1 MIYDVFISY
10 RRDGG
15 FDTAGRICDLLDQDG
30 YSVSYDIDTLREGR
44 FDRQLLERVEQC
56 VDFILIVDKHAF
68 DRIVDPASDPKDDWL
83 RQELAYALKLKKNV
97 IPVLLAGAKFPKD
110 LPEDVREVAYC
121 QGPKH
126 SNEYFDSFYEK
137 LKSYLHALP
146 RKAAD
151 PEAENRAYFSQNAA
165 LPNLK
170 IKSDMDCIFYLDG
183 EEKARVKAGSIQ
195 KIPLD
200 EGEYELR
207 FVSTENPADFVETKF
222 EMPDIDKFHHVC
234 LCPVR
239 EKRLKKEARAEKKR
253 PVGRLKVIKTREQKA
268 TLSKKMREN
277 ADGLIILPSSE
288 TKPVDRN
295 RLPWIIGGAVA
306 AVVLL
311 AILLALLLGKG
322 KNPIEEHVD
331 PCEDAIVAASLI
343 LTNDSVRVLYDLE
356 DYKRA
361 VPALNI
367 GWDTLID
374 CDPELR
380 DQYVKHIKRVFDKEL
395 EKAYGKNNAVSIIQN
410 GYSYTFFADTNVY
423 NRMVEL
429 SHFHGFDSTGC
440 KLPPDPKTKQ
450 TFEVKGVRFMMNYV
464 EGGTFSMGCDGK
476 KDVNCSSDA
485 KPIHRV
491 TLSTFYMGETEVT
504 QGLWKAVMGRTISQ
518 QRDLEDPKLPLNGD
532 GADYPVYFVS
542 YAEAKAFCDSLNKLF
557 GNQLPSG
564 YSFSLPTE
572 AEWEYAAKG
581 GVKSN
586 GFIYAGSDD
595 IDEVAVY
602 HEKGNDKDLFGDN
615 TSPVK
620 SKMPNELLLYDMTG
634 NVSELCRDRYSSDY
648 YRSSPLVNPL
658 GPSSGEYF
666 VCRGANTIK
675 SLCGVTVR
683 FLFFGKRSLGAGF
696 RIALVK
702 RQNSNSSST
711 TRSSNNSNAN
721 TNSSSTTKSSKTSK
735 PQSNS
740 SSATKSSNNSN
751 TKTGPWRVELP
762 QNDL

>member
-268 TLSKKMREN
+268 H
-277 ADGLIILPSSE
+277 
-288 TKPVDRN
+288 RN

-306 AVVLL
+306 ATVLLVVLL
-311 AILLALLLGKG
+311 SLLLSNRNKG
-322 KNPIEEHVD
+322 SILEED
-331 PCEDAIVAASLI
+331 PLLVEMD
-343 LTNDSVRVLYDLE
+343 TVREFVVNG
-356 DYKRA
+356 
-361 VPALNI
+361 VPFKMI
-367 GWDTLID
+367 
-374 CDPELR
+374 
-380 DQYVKHIKRVFDKEL
+380 
-395 EKAYGKNNAVSIIQN
+395 
-410 GYSYTFFADTNVY
+410 
-423 NRMVEL
+423 
-429 SHFHGFDSTGC
+429 
-440 KLPPDPKTKQ
+440 
-450 TFEVKGVRFMMNYV
+450 YV
-464 EGGTFSMGCDGK
+464 EGGTFTMGCTNEQCED
-476 KDVNCSSDA
+476 CSDIE
-485 KPIHRV
+485 KPVHPV
-491 TLSTFYMGETEVT
+491 MLSSFCIGETEVT
-504 QGLWKAVMGRTISQ
+504 QALWEAVMGRTIYKQ
-518 QRDLEDPKLPLNGD
+518 YR
-532 GADYPVYFVS
+532 
-542 YAEAKAFCDSLNKLF
+542 
-557 GNQLPSG
+557 
-564 YSFSLPTE
+564 T
-572 AEWEYAAKG
+572 
-581 GVKSN
+581 
-586 GFIYAGSDD
+586 
-595 IDEVAVY
+595 AV
-602 HEKGNDKDLFGDN
+602 L
-615 TSPVK
+615 
-620 SKMPNELLLYDMTG
+620 
-634 NVSELCRDRYSSDY
+634 R
-648 YRSSPLVNPL
+648 
-658 GPSSGEYF
+658 
-666 VCRGANTIK
+666 
-675 SLCGVTVR
+675 
-683 FLFFGKRSLGAGF
+683 
-696 RIALVK
+696 
-702 RQNSNSSST
+702 
-711 TRSSNNSNAN
+711 
-721 TNSSSTTKSSKTSK
+721 
-735 PQSNS
+735 
-740 SSATKSSNNSN
+740 
-751 TKTGPWRVELP
+751 
-762 QNDL
+762 